1 MDKTCQYCNKVFST
15 PSNLKTHLKT
25 SKKCLESR
33 TDDTVEENNNKFEC
47 EFCNKIFLTKQNLT
61 HHNTTCKV
69 KKNININSTEL
80 QLSSLK
86 EENKLLK
93 EQQIK
98 LENVIQNNNIIISNL
113 QERLDDQIKSKD
125 EMIQTLQQKLDEKIK
140 IIENAFLKQSETL
153 SSLGTTNNTTNNNNN
168 TINNYNLQFDKM
180 VEKLLIFSPENIK
193 NSINKIN
200 GYDLV
205 YLNDF
210 DGEKNFSSEFVK
222 CVKNLTFC
230 TDTSRGSLIVK
241 KEDGNPDK
249 ITSESF
255 VLKCLEDGKQEC
267 LQKID
272 TGIQFLRNEYESGE
286 SDPVNS
292 TISVEDFSKCRYKL
306 LSLRDH
312 IRQNGPNEVITSLS
326 NTVVK
331 NVDQLSSK
339 NVRKQNKK
347 LLQNSQSTE

>member
-1 MDKTCQYCNKVFST
+1 MDKTCQYCNKTFST
-15 PSNLKTHLKT
+15 PSNLKIHLKT
-25 SKKCLESR
+25 SKKCLENR
-33 TDDTVEENNNKFEC
+33 TNNLNNENTKKYEC
-47 EFCNKIFLTKQNLT
+47 EFCKKEFSTKQNLIY
-61 HHNTTCKV
+61 HNDTCKV
-69 KKNININSTEL
+69 KNFISNNSDKIDGEI
-80 QLSSLK
+80 SSFK
-86 EENKLLK
+86 EEIKLLK

-98 LENVIQNNNIIISNL
+98 YEIELSNTKEQL
-113 QERLDDQIKSKD
+113 KSKDDQIKSKD
-125 EMIQTLQQKLDEKIK
+125 EIIQTLQQKLDEKIK
-140 IIENAFLKQSETL
+140 IIEDICLKQNEKL
-153 SSLGTTNNTTNNNNN
+153 ASSNTTNNTTNNNN
-168 TINNYNLQFDKM
+168 TINNYNVQFDKM
-180 VEKLLIFSPENIK
+180 VDKLVIFSPENIK
-193 NSINKIN
+193 NSIKNIN

-255 VLKCLEDGKQEC
+255 VLRCLEDGKQEC

-272 TGIQFLRNEYESGE
+272 TGIQFLRNEYELGE
-286 SDPVNS
+286 EDPVNS

-306 LSLRDH
+306 MTLRDH

-331 NVDQLSSK
+331 NVEQLSSK
-339 NVRKQNKK
+339 NVRKQSKK
-347 LLQNSQSTE
+347 MIQNSQPTE

>member
-1 MDKTCQYCNKVFST
+1 MDKICQYCNKTFST
-15 PSNLKTHLKT
+15 PSNLRTHLKT
-25 SKKCLESR
+25 SKKCLENR
-33 TDDTVEENNNKFEC
+33 TNNINEETNIENKFEC
-47 EFCNKIFLTKQNLT
+47 EFCKKVYLTKQNLIY
-61 HHNTTCKV
+61 HVNICKV
-69 KKNININSTEL
+69 KKSIKNITTET
-80 QLSSLK
+80 QFSSLK
-86 EENKLLK
+86 DENKILK

-98 LENVIQNNNIIISNL
+98 YEYELRNKEDQL
-113 QERLDDQIKSKD
+113 KYKDDQLKFKD
-125 EMIQTLQQKLDEKIK
+125 EIIQSLQQKLDEKIK
-140 IIENAFLKQSETL
+140 IIEDAFLKQNEKL
-153 SSLGTTNNTTNNNNN
+153 SSSNTTNNTTNNNNN
-168 TINNYNLQFDKM
+168 TINNYNVQFDKM
-180 VEKLLIFSPENIK
+180 VDKLLIFSPENIK
-193 NSINKIN
+193 NSIKNIN

-272 TGIQFLRNEYESGE
+272 TGIQFLRNEYEAGE
-286 SDPVNS
+286 DDPVNS

-306 LSLRDH
+306 MTLRDH

-326 NTVVK
+326 NVVVK

-339 NVRKQNKK
+339 NVRKQSKK
-347 LLQNSQSTE
+347 LIQNSQITE

>member
-1 MDKTCQYCNKVFST
+1 MDKTCQYCNKIFST
-15 PSNLKTHLKT
+15 PSNLRTHLKT
-25 SKKCLESR
+25 SKKCLENR
-33 TDDTVEENNNKFEC
+33 TTNIDEEKSIDIKFDC
-47 EFCNKIFLTKQNLT
+47 EFCKKIFLTKQNLSN
-61 HHNTTCKV
+61 HIDICKV
-69 KKNININSTEL
+69 KNFIKNNSTEIESI
-80 QLSSLK
+80 SSFK
-86 EENKLLK
+86 EEIKLLK

-98 LENVIQNNNIIISNL
+98 YEIELSNTK
-113 QERLDDQIKSKD
+113 DQLKSKD
-125 EMIQTLQQKLDEKIK
+125 EIIQTLQQKLDEKIK
-140 IIENAFLKQSETL
+140 IIEDAFLKQSEKL
-153 SSLGTTNNTTNNNNN
+153 ASSNTTNNTTNNNNN
-168 TINNYNLQFDKM
+168 TINNYNVQFDKM

-292 TISVEDFSKCRYKL
+292 TISVEDFVKCRYKL

-347 LLQNSQSTE
+347 LIQNSQSTE